1 MTTTT
6 TDIQS
11 AVIAAMND
19 RPFIG
24 TVSRPDLDDRAGL
37 MAADQVIRHIAPK
50 WLWLAGLNA
59 QGDAL
64 AVLPELTSWANV
76 AGSER
81 LAREALRAAEAARRL
96 GSSQAMVERTPQWA
110 LAAVGDAMFTA
121 LHLSG
126 GRKVRRAA
134 QVAAQAA
141 GEKAAWK
148 ALDAVWRASAAAA
161 LVAGWDGESAIRGDE
176 EQMCDG
182 GGADNALHSTAV
194 GLRAEADALLDRM
207 ASLWANL
214 K

>member
-81 LAREALRAAEAARRL
+81 LAREALRAAEAARAHCGVR
-96 GSSQAMVERTPQWA
+96 STIAWEEPKRR
-110 LAAVGDAMFTA
+110 AVGDAMFTA

-161 LVAGWDGESAIRGDE
+161 LVAGWDGESTFVGDE

-182 GGADNALHSTAV
+182 GGADDALHSTAV

>member
-1 MTTTT
+1 
-6 TDIQS
+6 
-11 AVIAAMND
+11 
-19 RPFIG
+19 
-24 TVSRPDLDDRAGL
+24 
-37 MAADQVIRHIAPK
+37 
-50 WLWLAGLNA
+50 
-59 QGDAL
+59 
-64 AVLPELTSWANV
+64 
-76 AGSER
+76 
-81 LAREALRAAEAARRL
+81 
-96 GSSQAMVERTPQWA
+96 
-110 LAAVGDAMFTA
+110 MFTA

-161 LVAGWDGESAIRGDE
+161 LVAGWDGESTFVGDE

-182 GGADNALHSTAV
+182 GGALHLSGGRKVRRAAQVATAV

>member
-1 MTTTT
+1 
-6 TDIQS
+6 
-11 AVIAAMND
+11 
-19 RPFIG
+19 
-24 TVSRPDLDDRAGL
+24 
-37 MAADQVIRHIAPK
+37 
-50 WLWLAGLNA
+50 
-59 QGDAL
+59 
-64 AVLPELTSWANV
+64 
-76 AGSER
+76 
-81 LAREALRAAEAARRL
+81 
-96 GSSQAMVERTPQWA
+96 
-110 LAAVGDAMFTA
+110 MFTA

-161 LVAGWDGESAIRGDE
+161 LVAGWDGESTFVGDE

-182 GGADNALHSTAV
+182 GGADDALHSTAV